1 MSDDF
6 FTRLERQLEAAELRE
21 LKRAPALRRLVN
33 PRRLLSVP
41 LAAAAAA
48 GVVVVILAVLGA
60 IDNNDADQRPQ
71 PVGTVPAPSMEVV
84 ADATGVERGIHFGL
98 DGRVLTVQLLPPVR
112 NQTFETVSG
121 AEISATCG
129 TNVTTSPGDP
139 RSETTLFRRWPAG
152 QTTLSYHFP
161 RDVSSWCR
169 LDRQPVGIVAFVRF
183 PGASPGA
190 KGPIAEIGNNW
201 ARLFA
206 SSAQACNAYTR
217 GTACEGVTCRGC
229 EPSKKAWQ
237 WAEAHLTA
245 TVQKTAVS
253 GDRAA
258 AKLSNGNVLQLRRSA
273 SGEWLIDGFGEF
285 GLPAELRRKL

>member
-1 MSDDF
+1 MTGHRQPWYLD
-6 FTRLERQLEAAELRE
+6 RLRAELERVAAIEDRRE
-21 LKRAPALRRLVN
+21 RGPALGRLR
-33 PRRLLSVP
+33 PALGRLRPSPHTLV
-41 LAAAAAA
+41 A
-48 GVVVVILAVLGA
+48 LAVVAALVA
-60 IDNNDADQRPQ
+60 VVLTVARESDVERPAT
-71 PVGTVPAPSMEVV
+71 PPGKKVV
-84 ADATGVERGIHFGL
+84 ATDVERGVRFSL
-98 DGRVLTVQLLPPVR
+98 DGRVLTVQLLPDSPGRTVR
-112 NQTFETVSG
+112 TVSG

-152 QTTLSYHFP
+152 ETSLSYRFP
-161 RDVSSWCR
+161 RDVASWCR
-169 LDRQPVGIVAFVRF
+169 LDRQSVGLVALVRF
-183 PGASPGA
+183 PGDAPGA

-206 SSAQACNAYTR
+206 ASAQACNAYTR

-229 EPSKKAWQ
+229 KPSKKAWQ

-273 SGEWLIDGFGEF
+273 SGEWLIYGFGEF
-285 GLPAELRRKL
+285 GLPAELRRRL